1 MKRMI
6 SFFAFAFMATL
17 MCIGQ
22 PIVIDGITYSLYNNK
37 ASIESVSPNISGN
50 LTIPRSI
57 TNKGKDYKVTSIK
70 RDAFKDCSKLTSINT
85 SGVEYIGD
93 NAFENCTGL
102 TDITMPTVLSELGYG
117 AFKGC
122 YNLQSVDIPI
132 IRSDWGG
139 VVKINRYTFSGC
151 KSLVFVKIP
160 LTIKQIEDWA
170 FKDCTSLTDIF
181 LMSTNKP
188 YLYYNAFGGVNKK
201 QIKIHVYQNAL
212 SNYQN
217 SEWSEF
223 GGIDTNMSEPKIQK
237 QRLPQDSH
245 TTTSD
250 AVDMGG
256 SVEWATKNL
265 EASSPEKPGGIFA
278 WGETTSK
285 SSFSPS
291 NYSAPVIPGKYA
303 YEKYEIGLRGNK
315 CDAARVKLGGGWR
328 MPSEE
333 EFKELLRQCKQVLHS
348 RENYV
353 EFIAPNGNTLK
364 LPYLPN
370 TNITRD
376 GIENFYWTLDL
387 GERGPI
393 CLYFSMSTYRVG
405 YGNGETHFISKNMG
419 GHYGGL
425 IRPVRNKGRQ
435 TGGSVQ
441 ETTLPKDT
449 HKKEV
454 DLKSKLIK
462 DAESGDFQ
470 AQKKLAQLY
479 SSSNEKDIDIDKA
492 VNLYTALA
500 IKGDKESQNALCQF
514 RDNTL
519 KSKSACEQ
527 LASDY
532 MPNSSNPNE
541 EWNALR
547 CEAACML
554 GNIKAIKEMIER
566 YKTGNGV
573 KRDSDKEFLM
583 MELGAKFDPE
593 LMYQVATTYLDQTKG
608 RYNEQKGI
616 ALLTKSADMGNSS
629 ACNLLGT
636 FYKNGIHVTKDKKK
650 AKMYLKK

>member
-1 MKRMI
+1 MRRMI

-22 PIVIDGITYSLYNNK
+22 PVVIDGISYSLYNNE
-37 ASIESVSPNISGN
+37 AFIESASPNISGN

-57 TNKGKDYKVTSIK
+57 TNKGKDYKVVSIK
-70 RDAFKDCSKLTSINT
+70 LGAFKDCSKLTSINT

-93 NAFENCTGL
+93 YAFENCTGL

-117 AFKGC
+117 AFEGC

-139 VVKINRYTFSGC
+139 VVKIKRNTFSGC

-160 LTIKQIEDWA
+160 FTIKQIEDWA

-212 SNYQN
+212 SNYEN
-217 SEWSEF
+217 SEWNEF

-237 QRLPQDSH
+237 QRLPQNSH

-265 EASSPEKPGGIFA
+265 EASSPEEPGGIFA

-285 SSFSPS
+285 SRFSPS

-315 CDAARVKLGGGWR
+315 CDAARVKLGAGWR

-333 EFKELLRQCKQVLHS
+333 EFKELLRNCKQVLHN

-353 EFIAPNGNTLK
+353 ELIAPNGNTLK
-364 LPYLPN
+364 LPYIPN
-370 TNITRD
+370 TNITYD
-376 GIENFYWTLDL
+376 GIEHFYWTLDMDS
-387 GERGPI
+387 RGPI
-393 CLYFSMSTYRVG
+393 CIYFSEATYSVG
-405 YGNGETHFISKNMG
+405 YGNGHTHFISKNME

-441 ETTLPKDT
+441 GTTLPKDT

-479 SSSNEKDIDIDKA
+479 SSSNEKDRDIDKA

-500 IKGDKESQNALCQF
+500 IKGDKESQNALCRY
-514 RDNTL
+514 RDSAL
-519 KSKSACEQ
+519 KSDVICKQ
-527 LASDY
+527 LANDY
-532 MPNSSNPNE
+532 LPHSSNPNE

-547 CEAACML
+547 CEAACIL

-566 YKTGNGV
+566 YKTGKGV
-573 KRDSDKEFLM
+573 RKDSDKEFLM
-583 MELGAKFDPE
+583 MEMGAKFDPE
-593 LMYQVATTYLDQTKG
+593 LMYQVATIYLDQVKG
-608 RYNEQKGI
+608 HYNEQEGI
-616 ALLTKSADMGNSS
+616 AMLTKSADMGYSK
-629 ACNLLGT
+629 ACNLLGY
-636 FYKNGIHVTKDKKK
+636 FYKSGIHVTKDKKK

>member
-1 MKRMI
+1 MRRMI

-22 PIVIDGITYSLYNNK
+22 PVVIDGITYSLYNNE
-37 ASIESVSPNISGN
+37 AFIESASPNISGN

-57 TNKGKDYKVTSIK
+57 TNKGKDYKVVSIK
-70 RDAFKDCSKLTSINT
+70 LGAFKDCSKLTSINT

-93 NAFENCTGL
+93 YAFENCTGL

-117 AFKGC
+117 AFEGC

-139 VVKINRYTFSGC
+139 VVTIKRNTFSGC

-160 LTIKQIEDWA
+160 FTIKQIEDWA

-212 SNYQN
+212 SNYEN
-217 SEWSEF
+217 SEWNEF

-237 QRLPQDSH
+237 QRLPQNSH

-265 EASSPEKPGGIFA
+265 EASSPEEPGGIFA

-285 SSFSPS
+285 SRFSPS

-315 CDAARVKLGGGWR
+315 YDAARVKLGAGWR

-333 EFKELLRQCKQVLHS
+333 EFKELLRNCKQVLHN

-353 EFIAPNGNTLK
+353 ELIAPNGNTLK
-364 LPYLPN
+364 LPYIPN
-370 TNITRD
+370 TNITYD
-376 GIENFYWTLDL
+376 GIEHFYWTLDMDS
-387 GERGPI
+387 RGPRCI
-393 CLYFSMSTYRVG
+393 YFSEATYSVG
-405 YGNGETHFISKNMG
+405 YGNGHTHFISKNME

-425 IRPVRNKGRQ
+425 IRPVRNKGKRV
-435 TGGSVQ
+435 TNGGNYREDLNNNEKV
-441 ETTLPKDT
+441 ETTKEETLIMPTYDELTLTGKDVSVDEQT
-449 HKKEV
+449 RNGILNALKAAIKRVSDAQNNRNKEEA
-454 DLKSKLIK
+454 LGLYY
-462 DAESGDFQ
+462 DAWDVF
-470 AQKKLAQLY
+470 
-479 SSSNEKDIDIDKA
+479 N
-492 VNLYTALA
+492 NLYYAPET
-500 IKGDKESQNALCQF
+500 
-514 RDNTL
+514 T
-519 KSKSACEQ
+519 
-527 LASDY
+527 
-532 MPNSSNPNE
+532 
-541 EWNALR
+541 
-547 CEAACML
+547 
-554 GNIKAIKEMIER
+554 
-566 YKTGNGV
+566 
-573 KRDSDKEFLM
+573 
-583 MELGAKFDPE
+583 ELID
-593 LMYQVATTYLDQTKG
+593 
-608 RYNEQKGI
+608 
-616 ALLTKSADMGNSS
+616 
-629 ACNLLGT
+629 
-636 FYKNGIHVTKDKKK
+636 KNGIVKCKKFIK
-650 AKMYLKK
+650 SEVQKLNGDVKRLIR